1 MTQIKWFII
10 ALIVAFVLV
19 SSFENIAFTSGT
31 FFEAQNTFLGLNLF
45 LEILIFLVFSIFVVF
60 GIKGYFEFYS
70 KKISNIIISVSG
82 SVLFLGILILL
93 SQILLQEWVIN
104 KIISFT
110 KKKHPSQDVFCFYT
124 YLAFLDFWIAFKTV
138 IIKMS
143 FIFRMFFWMQ

>member
-1 MTQIKWFII
+1 MVRINLMAQIKWFII

-19 SSFENIAFTSGT
+19 SSFENIAFTSGS

-82 SVLFLGILILL
+82 SILFLGILILL
-93 SQILLQEWVIN
+93 SQILLQE
-104 KIISFT
+104 
-110 KKKHPSQDVFCFYT
+110 
-124 YLAFLDFWIAFKTV
+124 
-138 IIKMS
+138 
-143 FIFRMFFWMQ
+143 